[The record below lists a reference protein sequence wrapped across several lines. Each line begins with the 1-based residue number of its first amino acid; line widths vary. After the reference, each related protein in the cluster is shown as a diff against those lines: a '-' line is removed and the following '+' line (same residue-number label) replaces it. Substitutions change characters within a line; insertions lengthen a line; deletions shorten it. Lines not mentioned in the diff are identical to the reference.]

1 MLNVVVCKTTAF
13 NLTIPLHS
21 NYSSV
26 IWPRSSHLQPVN
38 NKIDPAHHVHLHS
51 REKKYCLI
59 KQIFLYIYCFLYCTQ
74 KYIQVIY
81 MQSELMISTQFTL
94 PWEMYTNVL
103 HNMYRLSAILLI
115 SNQKKLPCT
124 NAFFLALHKT

>member
-1 MLNVVVCKTTAF
+1 MQVSALDIGVRMKKWRVYNPFANGVIASFT
-13 NLTIPLHS
+13 NRINPGRIS
-21 NYSSV
+21 NTYKNCLSARNGRNIS
-26 IWPRSSHLQPVN
+26 
-38 NKIDPAHHVHLHS
+38 
-51 REKKYCLI
+51 LI